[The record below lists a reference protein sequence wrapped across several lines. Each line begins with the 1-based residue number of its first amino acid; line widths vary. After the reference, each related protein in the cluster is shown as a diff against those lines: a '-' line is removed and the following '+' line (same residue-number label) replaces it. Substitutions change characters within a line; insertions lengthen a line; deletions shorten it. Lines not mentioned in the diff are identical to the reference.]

1 MLMMAKRGDFVV
13 VVTGGGRGI
22 GRAICQRFAA
32 GGARVVAAART
43 LAELE
48 ETCRVVEQAGGR
60 CHVQPTDVCV
70 PDEIDSL
77 IETTAGRFGRI
88 DVLVNCAG
96 IAPQATIEDLEPAL
110 FTTILAVNVNAV
122 YYACRRVWPVMKKQ
136 KSGVIVSISSIASV
150 DPFAGFA
157 AYGAAKAWVNA
168 WTKALAD
175 EGRGVGIR
183 VFSVAPGAVETRM
196 LRGPFPA
203 FPADQTLRPEDV
215 ADVVYTLAQ
224 PGCRYA
230 TGQTVFVRRQG
241 D

>member
-1 MLMMAKRGDFVV
+1 MKSARESVV

-22 GRAICQRFAA
+22 GRAIGQRFAA
-32 GGARVVAAART
+32 DGAQVVAASRT

-48 ETCRVVEQAGGR
+48 ETRQVVERAGGR
-60 CHVQPTDVCV
+60 CHVQPMDVCE
-70 PDEIDSL
+70 PEEIDSL
-77 IETTAGRFGRI
+77 IETTVERFGRI

-96 IAPQATIEDLEPAL
+96 TAPQATIEELEPAL
-110 FTTILAVNVNAV
+110 FTRIMAVNVNAV
-122 YYACRRVWPVMKKQ
+122 YLACRGVWPVMKKQ
-136 KSGVIVSISSIASV
+136 KSGVIVNISSIASV

-175 EGRGVGIR
+175 EGRRLGIR

-196 LRGPFPA
+196 LRGAFPA
-203 FPADQTLRPEDV
+203 FPADQTLQPADV
-215 ADVVYTLAQ
+215 ADVVHALTQ
-224 PGCRYA
+224 PACRYA
-230 TGQTVFVRRQG
+230 TGQTVFVRREG

>member
-1 MLMMAKRGDFVV
+1 MMSTRDSVV

-32 GGARVVAAART
+32 DGAQVVAASRSAV
-43 LAELE
+43 ELE
-48 ETCRVVEQAGGR
+48 ETQRIIEQAGGR
-60 CHVQPTDVCV
+60 CHVQVSDVCV

-77 IETTAGRFGRI
+77 IEITANRFGRI

-96 IAPQATIEDLEPAL
+96 IAPQAAIEELGPAL
-110 FTTILAVNVNAV
+110 FTTIMTVNVNAV
-122 YYACRRVWPVMKKQ
+122 YYASRRVWPVMKKQ
-136 KSGVIVSISSIASV
+136 KSGVIVNISSIASV
-150 DPFAGFA
+150 DPFPGFA

-175 EGRGVGIR
+175 EGRRVGIR
-183 VFSVAPGAVETRM
+183 VFGVAPGAVETRM
-196 LRGPFPA
+196 LRDPFPT

-215 ADVVYTLAQ
+215 ADVVHALAE
-224 PGCRYA
+224 PDCRYA

>member
-1 MLMMAKRGDFVV
+1 MAQNQVV

-22 GRAICQRFAA
+22 GRAIAQRFATD
-32 GGARVVAAART
+32 GAQVVAASRT
-43 LAELE
+43 PAELE
-48 ETCRVVEQAGGR
+48 ETRGIVEQAGGR
-60 CHVQPTDVCV
+60 CHVQATDVCE
-70 PDEIDSL
+70 PGEINSL
-77 IETTAGRFGRI
+77 IEMTAERFGRI

-96 IAPQATIEDLEPAL
+96 IAPQATIEELEPEL
-110 FTTILAVNVNAV
+110 FTSIMAVNVNAV
-122 YYACRRVWPVMKKQ
+122 YLACRGVWPVMKKR
-136 KSGVIVSISSIASV
+136 KSGVIVNISSIASV

-175 EGRGVGIR
+175 EGRRWGIR
-183 VFSVAPGAVETRM
+183 VFSVAPGAVETKM
-196 LRGPFPA
+196 LRDGFPTFPA
-203 FPADQTLRPEDV
+203 EQTLRPEDV
-215 ADVVYTLAQ
+215 ADVVHALTQ

>member
-1 MLMMAKRGDFVV
+1 MARNQVV

-22 GRAICQRFAA
+22 GRAIGQRFAA
-32 GGARVVAAART
+32 DGAQVVAASRT

-48 ETCRVVEQAGGR
+48 ETRRVVELAGGR
-60 CHVQPTDVCV
+60 CHVQPTNVCE

-77 IETTAGRFGRI
+77 IETMAARFGRI

-96 IAPQATIEDLEPAL
+96 IAPQSTIEELEPELFATIM
-110 FTTILAVNVNAV
+110 AVNVNAV
-122 YYACRRVWPVMKKQ
+122 YHACRSVWPVMKKQ
-136 KSGVIVSISSIASV
+136 KSGVIVNISSIASV

-157 AYGAAKAWVNA
+157 AYGAAKAWVNV

-175 EGRGVGIR
+175 EGRRFGIR

-196 LRGPFPA
+196 LRDSFPT
-203 FPADQTLRPEDV
+203 FPADQTLRPADV
-215 ADVVYTLAQ
+215 ADVVHTLTQ

-230 TGQTVFVRRQG
+230 TGQTVFIRREG